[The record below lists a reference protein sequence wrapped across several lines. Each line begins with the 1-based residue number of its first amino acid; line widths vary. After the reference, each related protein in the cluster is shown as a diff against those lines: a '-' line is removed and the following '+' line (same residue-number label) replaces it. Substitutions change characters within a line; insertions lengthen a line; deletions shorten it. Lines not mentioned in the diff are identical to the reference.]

1 MQQNHDRN
9 PMEEMLAAEEAGT
22 FKYSADGAKDE
33 EEEAY
38 KDAEDEDDLAAI
50 VGDMASNTKV
60 KMHGFFTLC

>member
-1 MQQNHDRN
+1 
-9 PMEEMLAAEEAGT
+9 MLAAEEAGT